1 MKLSRFGLAALPAGR
16 ATSRREGPM
25 AEYVL
30 HCFAESG
37 NAYKAALMLELCG
50 CAWKP
55 RPVAYFSGETKSD
68 DFRAVNE
75 QGEVPVLEHQGRR
88 LSQSGVILIY
98 LAETTGQFRWKN
110 EEERLEVL
118 RWILYDNHKFTSYF
132 ATLRFLFG
140 LQKSGETPVTEFLRA
155 RVVNAFGTVD
165 KHLASRP
172 FIIGDEPTIADLSMG
187 RVHVLPGRDRH
198 RSCGIPSSGDLGS
211 PHRGPFRLEASL

>member
-1 MKLSRFGLAALPAGR
+1 
-16 ATSRREGPM
+16 M

-50 CAWKP
+50 WAWEP

-68 DFRAVNE
+68 AFRAVNE

-155 RVVNAFGTVD
+155 RVVNAFGIVD

-172 FIIGDEPTIADLSMG
+172 FIIGDEPTIADLSMAG
-187 RVHVLPGRDRH
+187 YMFYPEETGIDRAAYPHLETWTRRIAALSGWKHPYDLLPRIMAPG
-198 RSCGIPSSGDLGS
+198 
-211 PHRGPFRLEASL
+211 A